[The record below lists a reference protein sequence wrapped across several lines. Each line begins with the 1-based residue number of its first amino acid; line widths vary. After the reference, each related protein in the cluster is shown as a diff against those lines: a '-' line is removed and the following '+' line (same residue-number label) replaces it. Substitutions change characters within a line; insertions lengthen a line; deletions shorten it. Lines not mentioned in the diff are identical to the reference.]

1 MKYLKAALG
10 PRFSFFCSKITDSDD
25 PITNIMRIMLLSRKE
40 ALRYMRAQEA
50 ILLTAIPSKRV
61 IQHVNE
67 YEHVPPE
74 DQELYAMMSDLER
87 KQYLE
92 NLSSVGRGN
101 GVGWE
106 RTRWGGF
113 QDQPLL

>member
-1 MKYLKAALG
+1 
-10 PRFSFFCSKITDSDD
+10 
-25 PITNIMRIMLLSRKE
+25 
-40 ALRYMRAQEA
+40 MRAQEA

-101 GVGWE
+101 EGGGVGE
-106 RTRWGGF
+106 DQVGVF
-113 QDQPLL
+113 QG

>member
-1 MKYLKAALG
+1 
-10 PRFSFFCSKITDSDD
+10 
-25 PITNIMRIMLLSRKE
+25 
-40 ALRYMRAQEA
+40 MRAQEA

-92 NLSSVGRGN
+92 ILSSVGRGG
-101 GVGWE
+101 GVGE
-106 RTRWGGF
+106 DQVGGIPGSATPLKRSGTTGRR
-113 QDQPLL
+113 QPANSKKRHKMEL